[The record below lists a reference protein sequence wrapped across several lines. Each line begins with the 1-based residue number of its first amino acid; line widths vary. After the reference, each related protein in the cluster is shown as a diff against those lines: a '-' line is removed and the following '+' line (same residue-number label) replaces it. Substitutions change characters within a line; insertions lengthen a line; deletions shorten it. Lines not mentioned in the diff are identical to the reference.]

1 MSIISTIILV
11 FIALALSYTYWSMI
25 SSVVREKKISLPLAI
40 LVTMILLV
48 LGGTLFTLIYL
59 LLASGPVNAG
69 SLLGM
74 LLGITLIL
82 AGIRTF
88 TR

>member
-1 MSIISTIILV
+1 MPIISTIILV
-11 FIALALSYTYWSMI
+11 FIALALGYTYWCMI
-25 SSVVREKKISLPLAI
+25 SSLLKEHQVGLPLAI
-40 LVTMILLV
+40 LVSIVFLSLAGV
-48 LGGTLFTLIYL
+48 LYTLIYL
-59 LLASGPVNAG
+59 LLAAGPVNAG

-82 AGIRTF
+82 AGFRTF

>member
-1 MSIISTIILV
+1 MPLISTIILV
-11 FIALALSYTYWSMI
+11 FIALALVYTYWCMI
-25 SSVVREKKISLPLAI
+25 SSVVKEGRLGWPLAI
-40 LVTMILLV
+40 VVSFIFLG
-48 LGGTLFTLIYL
+48 LGGTLFTMLYL
-59 LLASGPVNAG
+59 LLVSGPVNAG

-74 LLGITLIL
+74 ILGITLIL